1 MSRDAFSHRQCM
13 SRSSHLYASLRPLR
27 EQAQRRSRCIGGFV
41 PGNPG
46 KTLLHR
52 RWSCHIRPVSCGPE
66 RFAESSPGD
75 RPTASRPWRSNVV
88 IWRSRSASASALVL
102 KNFRPRLKGRRS
114 RYQGCV
120 WLWRHWR
127 TLSVGRLM
135 TAISRSENVNTRS
148 TKIFAAH

>member
-1 MSRDAFSHRQCM
+1 MLFSSALRKYDIRPQTIRVGNKVCRGFPNVCGECRETLFQIANVV

-52 RWSCHIRPVSCGPE
+52 RWSCHIRPVFCGPE

-75 RPTASRPWRSNVV
+75 RPTASRSWRSNVV

-114 RYQGCV
+114 RY
-120 WLWRHWR
+120 
-127 TLSVGRLM
+127 
-135 TAISRSENVNTRS
+135 
-148 TKIFAAH
+148 